1 MMTTDRK
8 IFCLAALSLMVGLT
22 YPRSAQ
28 GQESG
33 NNPKVIYGVDD
44 RIDVYEE
51 TDPGRL
57 AQARSTCGILSRNRL
72 VDNNDG
78 TYTILT
84 PFFDV
89 CPSEPFSSQPVPMFC
104 TGFMVG
110 DRRITTA
117 GHCLDET
124 RIDNAAIV
132 FGFEMLDANTPVTTV
147 NADQVYFPTTIISQA
162 LSGTVDYCVFDVD
175 RDITAPGAS
184 ALPLRPSG
192 SVELG
197 QQVGVIGHP
206 SGLPMKIAFG
216 ASTVVTKIDDANVFE
231 ANLDTY
237 GGNSGSPVFDQAT
250 GAVEGILVTGA
261 TDYVTIEENGVPCRV
276 SNVLDDSAGSEGVT
290 RSSVFA
296 AFVSDSE
303 GEGVVEGS
311 TEGEGALEGTIDG
324 EGLAEGNADGEGEG
338 IAEGNIEGEGEGIAE
353 GSVEGEREGIAE
365 GSVEGEGEGIAEGSV
380 EGEGEGIAEGS
391 VEGEG
396 EGIAE
401 GSVEGEREGIAEG
414 SVEGE
419 GEGIAEGSVEG
430 EGEGIAEGSVEGEGE
445 GIAEGGEEG
454 EGEGVVEGSEEGE
467 GVEEGEGDADDVY
480 EQLLYAFAAA
490 ESTGNNTLT
499 LSEIQSQLPG
509 FTEADLDD
517 ADYNGDGQLSV
528 AELLQRLGGGIL
540 ISADTNGDFLIALE
554 ELLRLIQLFNAGQY
568 ACAEN
573 AGASEDGYLPRAQQG
588 GDPAC
593 LLHSI
598 DGDGNNQITLSELLR
613 GIQFYNLGGYT
624 YCQEQSPEDGF
635 CG

>member
-1 MMTTDRK
+1 MMKLQRE
-8 IFCLAALSLMVGLT
+8 IFCLAALLLMVGLT
-22 YPRSAQ
+22 CPRSAH
-28 GQESG
+28 GLESG
-33 NNPKVIYGVDD
+33 DNPKVIYGVDD
-44 RIDVYEE
+44 RIDVYQE

-57 AQARSTCGILSRNRL
+57 AQARSTCGILTRNRL

-117 GHCLDET
+117 GHCLDEGSLS
-124 RIDNAAIV
+124 NAAIV
-132 FGFEMLDANTPVTTV
+132 FGFEMLDASTPVTTV
-147 NADQVYFPTTIISQA
+147 NADQVYFPTTVISQA

-216 ASTVVTKIDDANVFE
+216 ASTVVTKIDDENVFE

-250 GAVEGILVTGA
+250 GVVEGILVTGA
-261 TDYVTIEENGVPCRV
+261 TDYVIIEENGVPCRV
-276 SNVLDDSAGSEGVT
+276 SNVLDDSVGSEGVT

-303 GEGVVEGS
+303 GEGVVEGNI
-311 TEGEGALEGTIDG
+311 EGEGALEGAIDG
-324 EGLAEGNADGEGEG
+324 EGLAEGNADGEGEGIPEGNVEGEGEGIAEGNVEGEGEGIPEGSVEGEGEGIPEGSVEGEGEG

-353 GSVEGEREGIAE
+353 GSVEGEGEGIAE
-365 GSVEGEGEGIAEGSV
+365 GNLEGEGEGIAEGSV
-380 EGEGEGIAEGS
+380 EGEGEGIAEGN
-391 VEGEG
+391 
-396 EGIAE
+396 
-401 GSVEGEREGIAEG
+401 
-414 SVEGE
+414 
-419 GEGIAEGSVEG
+419 
-430 EGEGIAEGSVEGEGE
+430 VEGEGE

-454 EGEGVVEGSEEGE
+454 EG
-467 GVEEGEGDADDVY
+467 VEEGEGDAEDVY
-480 EQLLYAFAAA
+480 EQVLFAFVAA
-490 ESTGNNTLT
+490 ETNGDKALS

-509 FTEADLDD
+509 FTQEDLDV

-528 AELLQRLGGGIL
+528 SELLQTLGGGIL
-540 ISADTNGDFLIALE
+540 MSADTNGDFLIALDE
-554 ELLRLIQLFNAGQY
+554 VLRIIQLYNAGQY
-568 ACAEN
+568 ACAAN
-573 AGASEDGYLPRAQQG
+573 AGATEDGFLPRAQQG

-593 LLHSI
+593 VLHST
-598 DGDGNNQITLSELLR
+598 DNNDNRVISLSELLR
-613 GIQFYNLGGYT
+613 AIQFYSLGGYS
-624 YCQEQSPEDGF
+624 YCPGIGAEDDF
-635 CG
+635 CP

>member
-338 IAEGNIEGEGEGIAE
+338 IAEGSVEGEGEGIAE

-391 VEGEG
+391 L
-396 EGIAE
+396 
-401 GSVEGEREGIAEG
+401 
-414 SVEGE
+414 
-419 GEGIAEGSVEG
+419 EG

>member
-365 GSVEGEGEGIAEGSV
+365 GSVEGEGEGIAEGSL
-380 EGEGEGIAEGS
+380 
-391 VEGEG
+391 
-396 EGIAE
+396 
-401 GSVEGEREGIAEG
+401 
-414 SVEGE
+414 
-419 GEGIAEGSVEG
+419 EG